1 MIYAMARYFD
11 TCKKFSASLLSLIL
25 LGPLSSHTVALD
37 TQVLSNFNQPSLGYY
52 FRLGVSHLIDI
63 PFTTDTNFIE
73 LDGAELPVQTWYG
86 SGGLQVS
93 IWSVNGLFQP
103 DSQIAV
109 LSGPT
114 NPTGFASYTGAKSLS
129 ANTSYFLVL
138 SVANGGSPIIVPS
151 INGSGADST
160 PASIWSFGTDTDG
173 NNSADRI
180 NRCSGSRDND
190 YVTISWRCDYPA
202 SVTYFPKVRLLA
214 EVAAPPTPTY
224 SLTSTPT
231 SIVFSTTAVG
241 STSPATTA
249 TITND
254 GTADQDLGTLS
265 VPAGSRFS
273 ISATNCSNTT
283 LSANGGTCTVDLRF
297 SPDHGG
303 RTMGTLLIPGDSSD
317 NRSPYSLP
325 LVGHSNGPT
334 IQLSALTS
342 EVISKTNAVPTL
354 PSFFLFALIVMLGL
368 MVLFKL
374 RGQQKRNSA

>member
-1 MIYAMARYFD
+1 MAGFFD
-11 TCKKFSASLLSLIL
+11 TCKKFSVAFLSLIL
-25 LGPLSSHTVALD
+25 LGTLSSHTMALD
-37 TQVLSNFNQPSLGYY
+37 TQVLSNFNQPSSGYY
-52 FRLGVSHLIDI
+52 FRVGVSDLMAI
-63 PFTTDTNFIE
+63 PFTTDTNFTE
-73 LDGAELPVQTWYG
+73 LDGAELPVETWYG
-86 SGGLQVS
+86 PGGLQVS
-93 IWSVNGLFQP
+93 VWSVNGSFQP
-103 DSQIAV
+103 DNQIAV

-114 NPTGFASYTGAKSLS
+114 NPTGFASYTGTVSLS

-202 SVTYFPKVRLLA
+202 SVSYFPKVRLLA
-214 EVAAPPTPTY
+214 EVVVPPTPTY

-231 SIVFSTTAVG
+231 SVDFSTTAVG
-241 STSPATTA
+241 STSLVTTA

-265 VPAGSRFS
+265 VSAGSRFS

-283 LSANGGTCTVDLRF
+283 LSAGGTCTVDLRF

-303 RTMGTLLIPGDSSD
+303 RTMGTLLIPGDASD

-325 LVGHSNGPT
+325 LVGHSNGTT

-342 EVISKTNAVPTL
+342 EVILEANAVPTS
-354 PSFFLFALIVMLGL
+354 PSFFLFALITMLGL
-368 MVLFKL
+368 LVLFKL
-374 RGQQKRNSA
+374 RGQQKRNSV